1 MAGIYLHIPFCNRAC
16 HYCDFHFSTNQ
27 KYTGEMTRAMV
38 SEIHLRASEWKSE
51 QIKTIYFG
59 GGTPSTL
66 PAQQIGLLM
75 DAMHAKLNAH
85 GVEEITLEANPED
98 LTTSKISDI
107 QHMGVNRLSIGIQ
120 SFHDHHLTW
129 MNRAHTGKDA
139 ERAVKTAQDK
149 GITNITIDLIY
160 SIPNM
165 TRAEWLANLDL
176 AIQLDVPHISAYS
189 LTIEPQT
196 VFGHQHNKGQLQP
209 APDAESEWQYLTMV
223 DVLNRHGIQS
233 YEVSNFAKSKM
244 ESKHN
249 SAYWKG
255 ASYLGIGPSAHSYT
269 HPNRSWNIANNAQ
282 YMKAL
287 NEGFRLYEEEIL
299 TTADQY
305 NETIMTR
312 LRTARGLNIHEVEET
327 FGVNV
332 LKKFEGE
339 INEWI
344 RREWAQIEGDQL
356 HLQPKGML
364 FADRCAAE
372 LFLQQQDFA

>member
-1 MAGIYLHIPFCNRAC
+1 
-16 HYCDFHFSTNQ
+16 
-27 KYTGEMTRAMV
+27 
-38 SEIHLRASEWKSE
+38 
-51 QIKTIYFG
+51 
-59 GGTPSTL
+59 
-66 PAQQIGLLM
+66 
-75 DAMHAKLNAH
+75 
-85 GVEEITLEANPED
+85 
-98 LTTSKISDI
+98 
-107 QHMGVNRLSIGIQ
+107 MGVNRLSIGIQ

-176 AIQLDVPHISAYS
+176 AIQLNVPHISAYS

-196 VFGHQHNKGQLQP
+196 VFGHQHKKGQLQP

-233 YEVSNFAKSKM
+233 YEVSNFAKPQM

-255 ASYLGIGPSAHSYT
+255 MSYLGIGPSAHSYT

-287 NEGFRLYEEEIL
+287 NEGFRLHEEEIL

-312 LRTARGLNIHEVEET
+312 LRTVRGLNIHEVEAT

>member
-287 NEGFRLYEEEIL
+287 SEGFRLHEEEIL
-299 TTADQY
+299 TAADQY

-332 LKKFEGE
+332 LKEFEGE

>member
-1 MAGIYLHIPFCNRAC
+1 
-16 HYCDFHFSTNQ
+16 
-27 KYTGEMTRAMV
+27 MTRAMV

-287 NEGFRLYEEEIL
+287 SEGFRLHEEEIL
-299 TTADQY
+299 TTANQY

-312 LRTARGLNIHEVEET
+312 LRTVRGLNIHEVEAT

-344 RREWAQIEGDQL
+344 QREWAQIEGDQL